1 MLLTPPS
8 TAWLPP
14 TPPFAS
20 DFGKLPSQDRS
31 PPSRQDGK
39 CYCCRPPCVYW
50 SASIFVSDFGKLPPY
65 DRSPP
70 SRQDGKSFTA
80 VCRPPCVSWFASI
93 SIEAVRQVVA
103 VKVDALWSSPPRSPR
118 WSSPPWF
125 PRWSSVRLDC
135 APPWSYRLRGLPMA
149 VLFVEGCR
157 RGCATSASASAVSS
171 RLLLSGREQVRDNE
185 LSWVSASQP
194 GSRWTHRIF

>member
-1 MLLTPPS
+1 MSP
-8 TAWLPP
+8 TAKATVAVLHAFLW
-14 TPPFAS
+14 FAS
-20 DFGKLPSQDRS
+20 IRLRRQRLLLPSSMRSSGS
-31 PPSRQDGK
+31 PP
-39 CYCCRPPCVYW
+39 
-50 SASIFVSDFGKLPPY
+50 FVSDFGKLPPY